1 MEKMSHMP
9 SEQIITDMEK
19 FLNIASDKTRLKI
32 MFSLLDE
39 SKCCCGCNSCGG
51 CSHLECMIEKSV
63 NDIVKDVNCSQS
75 LVSHQLKVLKD
86 AGYVSSKREGNKIF
100 YSLKDGH
107 IRLLLSVTYEHVL
120 EEE

>member
-1 MEKMSHMP
+1 MDKMSKMP
-9 SEQIITDMEK
+9 SDKVISDMEK

-39 SKCCCGCNSCGG
+39 SKCTCSCSSCGA
-51 CSHLECMIEKSV
+51 CNHLECMIEKSV
-63 NDIVKDVNCSQS
+63 NNIVKDVNCAQS
-75 LVSHQLKVLKD
+75 LVSHQLKVLKE
-86 AGYVSSKREGNKIF
+86 AGYVTSNRVGNRIF